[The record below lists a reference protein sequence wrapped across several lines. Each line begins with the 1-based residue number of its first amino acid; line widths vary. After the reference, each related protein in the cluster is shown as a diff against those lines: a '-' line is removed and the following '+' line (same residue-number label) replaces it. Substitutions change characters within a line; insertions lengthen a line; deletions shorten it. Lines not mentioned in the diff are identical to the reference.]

1 MKNILAENLLRFG
14 VKNLKEADR
23 AVLSEALLLEQTQ
36 QVTAAISALNAA
48 LKAKPTMIAGVGVYP
63 EVSVTFTNNGL
74 PQKGQDLGPI
84 AKELYGVEAN
94 GKYNGNLAP
103 GSKMPLSLTIS
114 VKSPDVNKIMTT
126 NKNFFTYIKDLMS
139 SKRKTWKFPYG
150 YANMG
155 HHGFINDPKISPAA
169 TEIIGYLNNFYVT
182 SGDRFWSTP
191 GVNAEPQTNAQTF
204 NGAIVQLLNRIAEY
218 PGIPYPPLGR

>member
-36 QVTAAISALNAA
+36 QVTAAISGLNAA

-74 PQKGQDLGPI
+74 PQRGQELGPI
-84 AKELYGVEAN
+84 TKELYMAT

-139 SKRKTWKFPYG
+139 SKTKTWKFPYG
-150 YANMG
+150 YSNMT
-155 HHGFINDPKISPAA
+155 GFINDPKITPAA

-182 SGDRFWSTP
+182 SGDYFWSTK
-191 GVNAEPQTNAQTF
+191 GVNAQPQTNAQTF

-218 PGIPYPPLGR
+218 PAIPYPPLGVAK